1 MALNFWKWLAG
12 GKARSP
18 TTVEITCRDL
28 LAAAQEFQLRDTCF
42 WICANMIA
50 NAVGRCE
57 FRTFREGKEVRER
70 EHYLW
75 NVEPNVNQNSTA
87 FLHKLVAK
95 LLVDNEVL
103 VIGTR
108 QREGY
113 DALVVADS
121 YMPGDSYPSK
131 QNEYANVRVGD
142 MSYEKTFREREVLHL
157 TLNHVNIKPVLDGLY
172 GSYVRLINA
181 AMRRYA
187 WDKGQHWKVHVS
199 QLASGADDFTQKF
212 SQMIEEQVKT
222 FLDSDGAVLPEF
234 EGYAYTNEGGT
245 AAVDLSDIQSQM
257 KDIFAFTAKAF
268 QIPAVLVDGS
278 IQGTEDAQGRFLTGC
293 IDPIC
298 DQLQEEINRKRY
310 GYDRIQRGD
319 YLRIDTSSIRHFDM
333 FANAANVE
341 KLVGSGVFSI
351 NEVLRAAGGRT
362 STISQKILQRWARK
376 PLCSVAR
383 KEEAHEETPLG
394 NQAGCGGCS
403 AALHLRRRR
412 GRGVRLGELAVRP
425 ERQQRGALPRRAG
438 KASRRV
444 AHRDLH
450 QQLRRQRL

>member
-18 TTVEITCRDL
+18 TTVEIACREL
-28 LAAAQEFQLRDTCF
+28 MAAAQEFQLRDMSF

-57 FRTFREGKEVRER
+57 FRTFRGGKEIRER

-95 LLVDNEVL
+95 LLTDGEAL
-103 VIGTR
+103 VISTR

-121 YMPGDSYPSK
+121 WLPNGDYPSR
-131 QNEYANVRVGD
+131 QNEYINVQVGD
-142 MSYEKTFREREVLHL
+142 VSYEKTFREREVLHL
-157 TLNHVNIKPVLDGLY
+157 KLNHINVKPVLDGLY
-172 GSYVRLINA
+172 GAYWRLISA
-181 AMRRYA
+181 AMKRYE
-187 WDKGQHWKVHVS
+187 WDKGQHWKVHVD
-199 QLASGADDFTQKF
+199 QLASGAEDFTENF
-212 SQMIEEQVKT
+212 TRMIEQQVKT
-222 FLDSDGAVLPEF
+222 FLDSNSAILPEF
-234 EGYAYTNEGGT
+234 DGYAYTNEGGK
-245 AAVDLSDIQSQM
+245 ANVELADIQSQM
-257 KDIFAFTAKAF
+257 KDVLGFTAKAL

-310 GYDRIQRGD
+310 GYDRMRAGD
-319 YLRIDTSSIRHFDM
+319 YLRVDTSSIRHFDM

-341 KLVGSGVFSI
+341 KLVGSGAFTI
-351 NEVLRAAGGRT
+351 NDVLRSAGLPTIPEPWADEHYMTKNIATLGAET
-362 STISQKILQRWARK
+362 SA
-376 PLCSVAR
+376 
-383 KEEAHEETPLG
+383 LG
-394 NQAGCGGCS
+394 GAEGGN
-403 AALHLRRRR
+403 
-412 GRGVRLGELAVRP
+412 G
-425 ERQQRGALPRRAG
+425 
-438 KASRRV
+438 
-444 AHRDLH
+444 
-450 QQLRRQRL
+450 

>member
-1 MALNFWKWLAG
+1 MGIKFWDWLSG

-18 TTVEITCRDL
+18 TTVEVSCREL
-28 LAAAQEFQLRDTCF
+28 LAAAQEFQLRDLSF

-57 FRTFREGKEVRER
+57 FRTFRDGKEIRER

-95 LLVDNEVL
+95 LLVDGEAL
-103 VIGTR
+103 VISTR

-121 YMPGDSYPSK
+121 WLPNGDYPSR
-131 QNEYANVRVGD
+131 QNEYINVQVGD
-142 MSYEKTFREREVLHL
+142 VSYEKTFREREVLHL
-157 TLNHVNIKPVLDGLY
+157 KLNHINVKPVLDGLY
-172 GSYVRLINA
+172 GAYWRLISA
-181 AMRRYA
+181 AMKRYE
-187 WDKGQHWKVHVS
+187 WDKGQHWKVHVG
-199 QLASGADDFTQKF
+199 QLASGADDFTENF
-212 SQMIEEQVKT
+212 SRMIEQQVKT
-222 FLDSDGAVLPEF
+222 FLDSNGAILPEF
-234 EGYAYTNEGGT
+234 DGYAYTNEGGK
-245 AAVDLSDIQSQM
+245 ANVELADIQAQM
-257 KDIFAFTAKAF
+257 KDVLGFTAKAL

-310 GYDRIQRGD
+310 GYDRMQAGD
-319 YLRIDTSSIRHFDM
+319 YIRIDTSSIRHFDM

-351 NEVLRAAGGRT
+351 NEVLRAAGLPAISEDWADKHYLTKNIATLGAET
-362 STISQKILQRWARK
+362 S
-376 PLCSVAR
+376 V
-383 KEEAHEETPLG
+383 LG
-394 NQAGCGGCS
+394 GAEGGN
-403 AALHLRRRR
+403 A
-412 GRGVRLGELAVRP
+412 
-425 ERQQRGALPRRAG
+425 
-438 KASRRV
+438 
-444 AHRDLH
+444 
-450 QQLRRQRL
+450 

>member
-28 LAAAQEFQLRDTCF
+28 LAAAQEFQLRDMSF

-57 FRTFREGKEVRER
+57 FRTFRGGREIRER

-95 LLVDNEVL
+95 LLVDGEAL
-103 VIGTR
+103 VISTR

-121 YMPGDSYPSK
+121 WLPNGDYPSR
-131 QNEYANVRVGD
+131 QNEYINVQVGD
-142 MSYEKTFREREVLHL
+142 VSYEKTFREREVLHL
-157 TLNHVNIKPVLDGLY
+157 KLNHINVKPVLDGLY
-172 GSYVRLINA
+172 GAYWRLISA
-181 AMRRYA
+181 AMKRYE
-187 WDKGQHWKVHVS
+187 WDTGQHWKVHVG
-199 QLASGADDFTQKF
+199 QLASGAEDFTENF
-212 SQMIEEQVKT
+212 SRMIEQQVKT
-222 FLDSDGAVLPEF
+222 FLDSNGAILPEF
-234 EGYAYTNEGGT
+234 DGYAYTNEGGK
-245 AAVDLSDIQSQM
+245 ANVDLADIQAQM
-257 KDIFAFTAKAF
+257 KDVLGFTAKAL

-310 GYDRIQRGD
+310 GYDRMREGD
-319 YLRIDTSSIRHFDM
+319 YLRVDTSSIRHFDM

-341 KLVGSGVFSI
+341 KLVGSGAFTI
-351 NEVLRAAGGRT
+351 NDVLRSAGLP
-362 STISQKILQRWARK
+362 TIPEPWADEHYMTK
-376 PLCSVAR
+376 
-383 KEEAHEETPLG
+383 
-394 NQAGCGGCS
+394 NI
-403 AALHLRRRR
+403 AAL
-412 GRGVRLGELAVRP
+412 GAETTALG
-425 ERQQRGALPRRAG
+425 GAEG
-438 KASRRV
+438 GTG
-444 AHRDLH
+444 
-450 QQLRRQRL
+450 

>member
-1 MALNFWKWLAG
+1 MGIKFWEWLAG

-18 TTVEITCRDL
+18 TTVEVSCREL
-28 LAAAQEFQLRDTCF
+28 LAAAQEFQLRDLCF
-42 WICANMIA
+42 WTCANMIA

-57 FRTFREGKEVRER
+57 FRTFRGGVEIREA

-75 NVEPNVNQNSTA
+75 NVEPNVNQNSSA

-95 LLVDNEVL
+95 LLTDGEAL
-103 VIGTR
+103 IISTR
-108 QREGY
+108 QRDGR

-121 YMPGDSYPSK
+121 YLLGDEYPSR
-131 QNEYANVRVGD
+131 QNEYTAVQVGD
-142 MSYEKTFREREVLHL
+142 MIYDKTFREREVLHL
-157 TLNHVNIKPVLDGLY
+157 RLNHANIKPVLDGLY

-222 FLDSDGAVLPEF
+222 FLDSEGSILPEF
-234 EGYAYTNEGGT
+234 DGYAYTDEGGKSL
-245 AAVDLSDIQSQM
+245 VELGDIQNLA
-257 KDIFAFTAKAF
+257 KDVFGFTAKAL

-278 IQGTEDAQGRFLTGC
+278 IQGTGDAQERFLSGC

-310 GYDRIQRGD
+310 GYERIQRGD

-333 FANAANVE
+333 FANAAGVE

-351 NEVLRAAGGRT
+351 NDVLRAAGLPA
-362 STISQKILQRWARK
+362 ISESWAEQHYLTK
-376 PLCSVAR
+376 NIATLG
-383 KEEAHEETPLG
+383 EA
-394 NQAGCGGCS
+394 A
-403 AALHLRRRR
+403 AAL
-412 GRGVRLGELAVRP
+412 G
-425 ERQQRGALPRRAG
+425 GAEG
-438 KASRRV
+438 GSNE
-444 AHRDLH
+444 
-450 QQLRRQRL
+450 

>member
-18 TTVEITCRDL
+18 TTVEITCREL
-28 LAAAQEFQLRDTCF
+28 MAAAQEFQLRDMSF

-57 FRTFREGKEVRER
+57 FRTFRDGKEIRER

-95 LLVDNEVL
+95 LLTDGEAL
-103 VIGTR
+103 VISTR

-121 YMPGDSYPSK
+121 WLPNGDYPSR
-131 QNEYANVRVGD
+131 QNEYINVQVGD
-142 MSYEKTFREREVLHL
+142 VNYEKTFREREVLHL
-157 TLNHVNIKPVLDGLY
+157 KLNHINVKPVLDGLY
-172 GSYVRLINA
+172 GAYWRLISA
-181 AMRRYA
+181 AMKRYE
-187 WDKGQHWKVHVS
+187 WDKGQHWKVHVD
-199 QLASGADDFTQKF
+199 QLASGAEDFTENF
-212 SQMIEEQVKT
+212 TRMIEQQVKT
-222 FLDSDGAVLPEF
+222 FLDSNSAILPEF
-234 EGYAYTNEGGT
+234 DGYAYTNEGGK
-245 AAVDLSDIQSQM
+245 ANVDLADIQAQM
-257 KDIFAFTAKAF
+257 KDVLGFTAKAL

-310 GYDRIQRGD
+310 GYDRLRAGD
-319 YLRIDTSSIRHFDM
+319 YLRVDTSSIRHFDM

-341 KLVGSGVFSI
+341 KLVGSGAFTI
-351 NEVLRAAGGRT
+351 NDVLRSAGLP
-362 STISQKILQRWARK
+362 TIPEPWADEHYMTK
-376 PLCSVAR
+376 
-383 KEEAHEETPLG
+383 
-394 NQAGCGGCS
+394 NI
-403 AALHLRRRR
+403 AAL
-412 GRGVRLGELAVRP
+412 GAETTALG
-425 ERQQRGALPRRAG
+425 GAEG
-438 KASRRV
+438 GNG
-444 AHRDLH
+444 
-450 QQLRRQRL
+450 

>member
-18 TTVEITCRDL
+18 TPVEITCREL
-28 LAAAQEFQLRDTCF
+28 MAAAQEFQLRDMSF

-57 FRTFREGKEVRER
+57 FRTFRNSKEIRER

-95 LLVDNEVL
+95 LLTDGEAL
-103 VIGTR
+103 VISTR

-121 YMPGDSYPSK
+121 WLPNGDYPSR
-131 QNEYANVRVGD
+131 QNEYINVQVGD
-142 MSYEKTFREREVLHL
+142 VSYEKTFREREVLHL
-157 TLNHVNIKPVLDGLY
+157 KLNHINVKPVLDGLY
-172 GSYVRLINA
+172 GAYWRLISA
-181 AMRRYA
+181 AMKRYE
-187 WDKGQHWKVHVS
+187 WDKGQHWKVHVD
-199 QLASGADDFTQKF
+199 QLASGAEDFTENF
-212 SQMIEEQVKT
+212 TRMIEQQVKT
-222 FLDSDGAVLPEF
+222 FLDSNSAILPEF
-234 EGYAYTNEGGT
+234 DGYAYTNEGGK
-245 AAVDLSDIQSQM
+245 ANVDLADIQAQM
-257 KDIFAFTAKAF
+257 KDVLGFTAKAL

-310 GYDRIQRGD
+310 GYDRMRVGD
-319 YLRIDTSSIRHFDM
+319 YLRVDTSSIRHFDM

-341 KLVGSGVFSI
+341 KLVGSGAFAI
-351 NEVLRAAGGRT
+351 NDVLRSAGLP
-362 STISQKILQRWARK
+362 TIPEPWADEHYMTK
-376 PLCSVAR
+376 
-383 KEEAHEETPLG
+383 
-394 NQAGCGGCS
+394 NI
-403 AALHLRRRR
+403 AAL
-412 GRGVRLGELAVRP
+412 
-425 ERQQRGALPRRAG
+425 GAETTAMG
-438 KASRRV
+438 GAEGGNG
-444 AHRDLH
+444 
-450 QQLRRQRL
+450 

>member
-113 DALVVADS
+113 DALVVVDS
-121 YMPGDSYPSK
+121 YMTGGSYPSK
-131 QNEYANVRVGD
+131 QNEYTSVQVGD
-142 MSYEKTFREREVLHL
+142 VSYEKTYREREVLHL

-181 AMRRYA
+181 AMRRYV

-234 EGYAYTNEGGT
+234 EGYAYTNEGGK
-245 AAVDLSDIQSQM
+245 AAVELSDIQSQM

-351 NEVLRAAGGRT
+351 NEVLRAAGLPAISEDWADKHYLTKNIATLGSET
-362 STISQKILQRWARK
+362 S
-376 PLCSVAR
+376 V
-383 KEEAHEETPLG
+383 LG
-394 NQAGCGGCS
+394 GAEGGN
-403 AALHLRRRR
+403 A
-412 GRGVRLGELAVRP
+412 
-425 ERQQRGALPRRAG
+425 
-438 KASRRV
+438 
-444 AHRDLH
+444 
-450 QQLRRQRL
+450 

>member
-18 TTVEITCRDL
+18 TTVEIACREL
-28 LAAAQEFQLRDTCF
+28 MAAAQEFQLRDMSF

-57 FRTFREGKEVRER
+57 FRTFRDGKEIRER

-95 LLVDNEVL
+95 LLTDGEAL
-103 VIGTR
+103 VISTR

-121 YMPGDSYPSK
+121 WLPNGDYPSR
-131 QNEYANVRVGD
+131 QNEYINVQVGD
-142 MSYEKTFREREVLHL
+142 VSYEKTFREREVLHL
-157 TLNHVNIKPVLDGLY
+157 KLNHINVKPVLDGLY
-172 GSYVRLINA
+172 GAYWRLISA
-181 AMRRYA
+181 AMKRYE
-187 WDKGQHWKVHVS
+187 WDKGQHWKVHVD
-199 QLASGADDFTQKF
+199 QLASGAEDFTENF
-212 SQMIEEQVKT
+212 TRMIEQQVKT
-222 FLDSDGAVLPEF
+222 FLDSNSAILPEF
-234 EGYAYTNEGGT
+234 DGYAYTNEGGK
-245 AAVDLSDIQSQM
+245 ANVELADIQSQM
-257 KDIFAFTAKAF
+257 KDVLGFTAKAL

-310 GYDRIQRGD
+310 GYDRMRAGD
-319 YLRIDTSSIRHFDM
+319 YLRVDTSSIRHFDM

-341 KLVGSGVFSI
+341 KLVGSGAFTI
-351 NEVLRAAGGRT
+351 NDVLRSAGLP
-362 STISQKILQRWARK
+362 TIPELWADEHYMTK
-376 PLCSVAR
+376 
-383 KEEAHEETPLG
+383 
-394 NQAGCGGCS
+394 NI
-403 AALHLRRRR
+403 AAL
-412 GRGVRLGELAVRP
+412 
-425 ERQQRGALPRRAG
+425 GAETTAMG
-438 KASRRV
+438 GAEGGNG
-444 AHRDLH
+444 
-450 QQLRRQRL
+450 

>member
-28 LAAAQEFQLRDTCF
+28 LAAAQEFQLRDMSF

-57 FRTFREGKEVRER
+57 FRTFRNGKEIRER

-75 NVEPNVNQNSTA
+75 NVEPNANQNSTA

-95 LLVDNEVL
+95 LLVDNEAL
-103 VIGTR
+103 VISTR

-121 YMPGDSYPSK
+121 WLPNGDYPSR
-131 QNEYANVRVGD
+131 QNEYVNVQVGD
-142 MSYEKTFREREVLHL
+142 VSYEKTFREREVLHL
-157 TLNHVNIKPVLDGLY
+157 KLNHINVKPVLDGLY
-172 GSYVRLINA
+172 GAYWRLISA
-181 AMRRYA
+181 AMKRYE
-187 WDKGQHWKVHVS
+187 WDKGQHWKVHVG
-199 QLASGADDFTQKF
+199 QLASGAEDFTENF
-212 SQMIEEQVKT
+212 SRMIEQQVKT
-222 FLDSDGAVLPEF
+222 FLDSNGAILPEF
-234 EGYAYTNEGGT
+234 DGYAYTNEGGK
-245 AAVDLSDIQSQM
+245 ANVELADIQAQM
-257 KDIFAFTAKAF
+257 KDVLGFTAKAL

-310 GYDRIQRGD
+310 GYDRMRAGD
-319 YLRIDTSSIRHFDM
+319 YLRVDTSSIRHFDM

-341 KLVGSGVFSI
+341 KLVGSGAFTI
-351 NEVLRAAGGRT
+351 NDVLRSAGLP
-362 STISQKILQRWARK
+362 TIPEPWADEHYMTK
-376 PLCSVAR
+376 
-383 KEEAHEETPLG
+383 
-394 NQAGCGGCS
+394 NI
-403 AALHLRRRR
+403 AAL
-412 GRGVRLGELAVRP
+412 GAETSALG
-425 ERQQRGALPRRAG
+425 GAEG
-438 KASRRV
+438 GNG
-444 AHRDLH
+444 
-450 QQLRRQRL
+450 